1 MRTIRKLKIVS
12 DNKVRANR
20 ANAKLST
27 GPKTLSGK
35 EKISGNALTHGL
47 TAEKHVIIGESID
60 EFNTF
65 KDSMLK
71 V

>member
-20 ANAKLST
+20 ENAKKST

-35 EKISGNALTHGL
+35 EKVSGNALTHGL
-47 TAEKHVIIGESID
+47 NSRKACDYWRKY
-60 EFNTF
+60 
-65 KDSMLK
+65 
-71 V
+71 

>member
-35 EKISGNALTHGL
+35 EKVKTPDKNLECKICNDYEHNL
-47 TAEKHVIIGESID
+47 IIEGAH
-60 EFNTF
+60 
-65 KDSMLK
+65 
-71 V
+71 

>member
-35 EKISGNALTHGL
+35 EKDQSKGKLNIND
-47 TAEKHVIIGESID
+47 V
-60 EFNTF
+60 FYF
-65 KDSMLK
+65 
-71 V
+71 